1 MTEIFLPGDIKPG
14 IATGLIDKN
23 TNTLLLNID
32 GDSPEDIINDPSTP
46 KIFQNLDNLEIIHPK
61 IMEVNGKNKLELP
74 REIDYISEVEDDFE
88 EELTPEKASMRAEEH
103 AKLE

>member
-32 GDSPEDIINDPSTP
+32 GDSPEDIVNDPSTP
-46 KIFQNLDNLEIIHPK
+46 KIFQNLENLEIIHPK

-74 REIDYISEVEDDFE
+74 HEIDYISDEDG
-88 EELTPEKASMRAEEH
+88 ELTPEKASMRAEEH